1 MTISISDP
9 LTLFPYQAGLTDPP
23 LVEAAAKAANDLAT
37 NQRAYKIGDPVPI
50 VFCRRVNSNGGVLV
64 SPGATEGRWENDG
77 TTNELTVSLMVVLS
91 EGQLATIPI
100 KDCFVGPCRQGTWAQ
115 TYDRRAGTWTPGN
128 YLTTVSGKQPW
139 TAPYYCGTSGSY
151 DNMTTL
157 SCVNSYIDGSQRSNH
172 QLHVFVRFGIEV
184 TRIIDSTIGPSSNVI
199 DLALYLMDA
208 SGRVPSGLIDTP
220 QMLAAANFTDTN
232 GLLFNG
238 VYEESTNLDDWLEEI
253 SNDFLLRLTKK
264 NGKFGFRP
272 RLPVNVDH
280 TINTGVIDWE
290 FTFTEDHLLPDGFDI
305 QYVPLTDRQPVC
317 LQMMWR
323 QQPESDIGFP
333 RTTEIRFDGEATDG
347 PFEQYDLSG
356 FCTSENHAVKVGA
369 YRLARRKLITHT
381 LRLKVRPASYN
392 SSLALGDIV
401 RVRLRRETATTA
413 LNYHDY
419 LYEVERIEKTASGAC
434 VFDLTHYPIDSQG
447 RSLVALAVDAA
458 VGPGVTLD
466 PGRDDYSC
474 DDNSATDN
482 TGLPDTG
489 IDYPA
494 FAETPTSTDTD
505 VVLYQPDTELPPIGP
520 EVTPE
525 PGKPIGDADNP
536 VDPLEQTLDQ
546 DGTGILSSDGNL
558 ANPAVGDTLEV
569 TEADLGCDGQVCWKK
584 VDKTTF
590 EEFDISCQDQ
600 AISGAYTMSITTAE
614 IGYYIVAVGRCKDPG
629 SPDGWGAPWTLGQ
642 VLVQLPY
649 FWEVA
654 WATLLYEEIASS
666 APSQDCSV
674 DTITYNTTRSF
685 TTNGGATGSVDA
697 GLSWQVTNTYS
708 WNEPSYQCSY
718 PPGSGTWERLKPVR
732 PDGTVGSTSSFS
744 VGTPRVTTST
754 TSVRFVWWET
764 GVAVG
769 YGNTL
774 AEAQSDAY
782 AKIP

>member
-100 KDCFVGPCRQGTWAQ
+100 KDCFIGPCRQGTWAQ
-115 TYDRRAGTWTPGN
+115 TYSRRAGTWTPGN

-157 SCVNSYIDGSQRSNH
+157 SCVNSYIDGSQRSGH
-172 QLHVFVRFGIEV
+172 QLHVFVRSGMEV
-184 TRIIDSTIGPSSNVI
+184 TRIIDSTAGPSNNVI
-199 DLALYLMDA
+199 DLALYLMEA
-208 SGRVPSGLIDTP
+208 SGRVPSGLIDTT

-232 GLLFNG
+232 GLHFNG
-238 VYEESTNLDDWLEEI
+238 VYEESRNLDDWLEEI
-253 SNDFLLRLTKK
+253 SNDFLLRLTDK
-264 NGKFGFRP
+264 NGKFGFKP

-333 RTTEIRFDGEATDG
+333 RTTEIRFSGEATDG

-401 RVRLRRETATTA
+401 RVRLRRETATAA
-413 LNYHDY
+413 LDYHDY
-419 LYEVERIEKTASGAC
+419 LYEVERIDKTASGAC

-474 DDNSATDN
+474 DDSSATDD

-494 FAETPTSTDTD
+494 FPETPTSTDTD
-505 VVLYQPDTELPPIGP
+505 VFLDQPDIELPPIGP

-525 PGKPIGDADNP
+525 PDEPIGDADNP

-546 DGTGILSSDGNL
+546 DGTGILSSDGDL
-558 ANPAVGDTLEV
+558 ANPVVGDTLSIAENNLPCPD
-569 TEADLGCDGQVCWKK
+569 ARVCWYRVRKGG
-584 VDKTTF
+584 TF
-590 EEFDISCQDQ
+590 WPGNADTELLQCQEQ
-600 AISGAYTMSITTAE
+600 AILGNYAMTITTSDIDYE
-614 IGYYIVAVGRCKDPG
+614 LVATGRCKDPG
-629 SPDGWGAPWTLGQ
+629 SPDSFGSGFILGTTDVVESGAPAQCCTYRLAGPG
-642 VLVQLPY
+642 LVNVNVGSLTDITP
-649 FWEVA
+649 
-654 WATLLYEEIASS
+654 
-666 APSQDCSV
+666 
-674 DTITYNTTRSF
+674 TITYGTSALCG
-685 TTNGGATGSVDA
+685 GGAATFYTYTNCITG
-697 GLSWQVTNTYS
+697 L
-708 WNEPSYQCSY
+708 
-718 PPGSGTWERLKPVR
+718 PVN
-732 PDGTVGSTSSFS
+732 
-744 VGTPRVTTST
+744 
-754 TSVRFVWWET
+754 
-764 GVAVG
+764 GVACGIRTVTAI
-769 YGNTL
+769 YGCYT
-774 AEAQSDAY
+774 
-782 AKIP
+782 P

>member
-37 NQRAYKIGDPVPI
+37 TQRAYKIGDPVPI
-50 VFCRRVNSNGGVLV
+50 VFCRRVDGNGGVLV

-91 EGQLATIPI
+91 EGELATIPI

-115 TYDRRAGTWTPGN
+115 TYDRRAGSWTPGN

-157 SCVNSYIDGSQRSNH
+157 SCVNSYIDGSQRSGH
-172 QLHVFVRFGIEV
+172 QLHVFVRSGMEV
-184 TRIIDSTIGPSSNVI
+184 TRIIDSTAGPSNNVV

-208 SGRVPSGLIDTP
+208 SGRVPSGLIDTT
-220 QMLAAANFTDTN
+220 QMLAAANFTEAND
-232 GLLFNG
+232 LHFNG
-238 VYEESTNLDDWLEEI
+238 VYEDSRNLDDWLEEI
-253 SNDFLLRLTKK
+253 SNDFLLRLTEK

-333 RTTEIRFDGEATDG
+333 RTTEIRFNGEATDG

-369 YRLARRKLITHT
+369 FRLARRKLITHT

-474 DDNSATDN
+474 DDNSATDD

-494 FAETPTSTDTD
+494 FPETPTSTDTD
-505 VVLYQPDTELPPIGP
+505 VVLDQPEGVVLDQPEGVVAGTGGTGGSSPVGP
-520 EVTPE
+520 AVTPT
-525 PGKPIGDADNP
+525 PGQPIGDADNP
-536 VDPLEQTLDQ
+536 VDPFEQTLDGVMAILQ
-546 DGTGILSSDGNL
+546 RLRQVTPLRSLKPIWAAMAKCAGRKSTRRHSRSLIFLVKIKPSLAPIPCLSLQQRLITTSWRLDAAKIPDRLMALDLSLCWVRLQPCCRRLFHPAAIWSASLSS
-558 ANPAVGDTLEV
+558 
-569 TEADLGCDGQVCWKK
+569 
-584 VDKTTF
+584 
-590 EEFDISCQDQ
+590 
-600 AISGAYTMSITTAE
+600 
-614 IGYYIVAVGRCKDPG
+614 GRCRSLDTQVPVCQIRT
-629 SPDGWGAPWTLGQ
+629 SVLDSAAINTARRSQASLAALRSTSADRSMLGQ
-642 VLVQLPY
+642 VHAL
-649 FWEVA
+649 
-654 WATLLYEEIASS
+654 
-666 APSQDCSV
+666 
-674 DTITYNTTRSF
+674 TRS
-685 TTNGGATGSVDA
+685 TLQSATGSAAVVLLHMSPK
-697 GLSWQVTNTYS
+697 LSAPLAVH
-708 WNEPSYQCSY
+708 
-718 PPGSGTWERLKPVR
+718 
-732 PDGTVGSTSSFS
+732 
-744 VGTPRVTTST
+744 TTSAPDIRKRHMT
-754 TSVRFVWWET
+754 TKP
-764 GVAVG
+764 
-769 YGNTL
+769 L
-774 AEAQSDAY
+774 AM
-782 AKIP
+782 